1 MTDFKGLTRRKLL
14 QFAAAGAAAGG
25 LLSQRRAVLAQTQEA
40 IILPSESGRFE
51 NIELTYFQDSG
62 WLHAPLWL
70 SPIFMKD
77 AGVGIKSRQQYEA
90 GDAMNQV
97 LPELLAEQPHFDWV
111 QYPSPFFGTF
121 AETGQ
126 LEPLDEYLMRYPS
139 GKDYLDWVMPAYAEF
154 YTRWNGKT
162 YGVML
167 DGDIHVLH
175 YRKSR
180 FADPALQKKY
190 SARFQRDLLV
200 PKTWQEFIDC
210 TQFFT
215 EELSSQGIYGAS
227 TVIAPPAVGW
237 SVWMNIAAGNGVN
250 YFDAA
255 MNPAIN
261 TPPAVQALEVLKQIA
276 KFGPPGKETMG
287 VSQASQRWQGGMDV
301 MAIWWMDLAKSTA
314 QLQGPDLA
322 EDQGVDIVPGWRQA
336 DGTVRHRAISG
347 WCRTASIPKN
357 APQSIKDAAF
367 YFIYRMS
374 HPQVSDRI
382 VADPYCGSKPFGA
395 SHYTDAAAQLYLK
408 PNPQRDANNEL
419 WPMNAGIFRN
429 FATARDYL
437 DGGLKNVQV
446 GYPQLYWEG
455 MPEYAD
461 ALGRN
466 IAKAVSGELTSQ
478 QALDE
483 AAEAWVKIVQKR
495 GIEKQKAQYANF
507 LAGARKLGYQ
517 L

>member
-237 SVWMNIAAGNGVN
+237 SVWMNIAAWQWRELLRRRDESGDQ
-250 YFDAA
+250 YAA
-255 MNPAIN
+255 RGPSLGSA
-261 TPPAVQALEVLKQIA
+261 QADRQVRA
-276 KFGPPGKETMG
+276 PGQG
-287 VSQASQRWQGGMDV
+287 DDGRVASQPALAGWHGREWRSGGWISRSPPLSCKAPTWRKTKGSTSSPAGDRPTARSGTGRFQGG
-301 MAIWWMDLAKSTA
+301 A
-314 QLQGPDLA
+314 G
-322 EDQGVDIVPGWRQA
+322 
-336 DGTVRHRAISG
+336 RHRSRRTRRSPSRTRPSTSSIGCPIRRCPIASWPI
-347 WCRTASIPKN
+347 RTAAPSPSGPRTTPMRRPSSISSPIRS
-357 APQSIKDAAF
+357 A
-367 YFIYRMS
+367 
-374 HPQVSDRI
+374 
-382 VADPYCGSKPFGA
+382 
-395 SHYTDAAAQLYLK
+395 
-408 PNPQRDANNEL
+408 
-419 WPMNAGIFRN
+419 
-429 FATARDYL
+429 
-437 DGGLKNVQV
+437 
-446 GYPQLYWEG
+446 
-455 MPEYAD
+455 MPTTSY
-461 ALGRN
+461 GR
-466 IAKAVSGELTSQ
+466 
-478 QALDE
+478 
-483 AAEAWVKIVQKR
+483 
-495 GIEKQKAQYANF
+495 
-507 LAGARKLGYQ
+507 
-517 L
+517 

>member
-1 MTDFKGLTRRKLL
+1 
-14 QFAAAGAAAGG
+14 
-25 LLSQRRAVLAQTQEA
+25 
-40 IILPSESGRFE
+40 
-51 NIELTYFQDSG
+51 
-62 WLHAPLWL
+62 
-70 SPIFMKD
+70 
-77 AGVGIKSRQQYEA
+77 
-90 GDAMNQV
+90 
-97 LPELLAEQPHFDWV
+97 
-111 QYPSPFFGTF
+111 
-121 AETGQ
+121 
-126 LEPLDEYLMRYPS
+126 
-139 GKDYLDWVMPAYAEF
+139 
-154 YTRWNGKT
+154 
-162 YGVML
+162 
-167 DGDIHVLH
+167 
-175 YRKSR
+175 
-180 FADPALQKKY
+180 
-190 SARFQRDLLV
+190 
-200 PKTWQEFIDC
+200 
-210 TQFFT
+210 
-215 EELSSQGIYGAS
+215 
-227 TVIAPPAVGW
+227 
-237 SVWMNIAAGNGVN
+237 
-250 YFDAA
+250 
-255 MNPAIN
+255 
-261 TPPAVQALEVLKQIA
+261 
-276 KFGPPGKETMG
+276 MG

-322 EDQGVDIVPGWRQA
+322 EDQGVDIVPGWRQT

-347 WCRTASIPKN
+347 WCRTASIPRN
-357 APQSIKDAAF
+357 APQPIKDAAF

-455 MPEYAD
+455 MPEYAE

-483 AAEAWVKIVQKR
+483 AAEAWIKIVQKR
-495 GIEKQKAQYANF
+495 GIDKQKAQYANF
-507 LAGARKLGYQ
+507 LASARKLGYQ